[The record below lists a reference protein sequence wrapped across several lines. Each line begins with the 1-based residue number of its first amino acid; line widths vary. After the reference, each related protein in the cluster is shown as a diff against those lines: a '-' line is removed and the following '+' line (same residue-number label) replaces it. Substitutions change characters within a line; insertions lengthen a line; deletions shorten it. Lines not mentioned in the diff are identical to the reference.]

1 MSKVFERIICKEIT
15 TYMKAKYIT
24 GFRKSHGTHHSLI
37 AMLGKCKS
45 ALDKGEN
52 ISILFMDR
60 SKAFDK
66 LNHDLLLAK
75 LRVIAFKKMCSN

>member
-1 MSKVFERIICKEIT
+1 
-15 TYMKAKYIT
+15 
-24 GFRKSHGTHHSLI
+24 
-37 AMLGKCKS
+37 MLGKFKS

-60 SKAFDK
+60 STAFDK